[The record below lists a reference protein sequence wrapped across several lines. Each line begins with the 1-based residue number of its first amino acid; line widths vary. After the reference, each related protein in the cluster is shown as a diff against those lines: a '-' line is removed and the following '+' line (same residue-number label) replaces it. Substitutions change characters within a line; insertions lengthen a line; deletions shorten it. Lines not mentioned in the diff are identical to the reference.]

1 LRRSGKV
8 GKVRER
14 GPDSRGVLFGRL
26 VAEYMR
32 VHGLTNQDVALK
44 VYNDEERKSSV
55 SDVLSGRSDP
65 RPETIARY
73 RDALAIP
80 QGAIENIFSVDWNK
94 GFEKIEGDIAAL
106 ARARHADQRTID
118 TLSDVIQTL
127 KSQLTK
133 QEITYEAFN
142 EMLHEFLE
150 QIGLGEEQ
158 RMRSMLCVPLFRAM
172 RTRMPHAY
180 QVCTLAQLPRATP
193 S

>member
-1 LRRSGKV
+1 MVEPEAGSEVRDREKCVDKLMRNLKHGILLIGKMPPGQHNVCSNGSLLIGAPSLRRSGKV

-80 QGAIENIFSVDWNK
+80 QGAIENIFSVDRNE

-106 ARARHADQRTID
+106 ARARHADQ
-118 TLSDVIQTL
+118 
-127 KSQLTK
+127 
-133 QEITYEAFN
+133 
-142 EMLHEFLE
+142 
-150 QIGLGEEQ
+150 
-158 RMRSMLCVPLFRAM
+158 
-172 RTRMPHAY
+172 
-180 QVCTLAQLPRATP
+180 
-193 S
+193 